1 MKAACLLLPVCLLA
15 TTGCVTTS
23 PFGLAAPAPTEQA
36 APAPTPQT
44 ATPAAAPQP
53 SPAGAVTPTPA
64 AGNLPASAA
73 ARPEP
78 DAVIKLNPGD
88 EPLSRE
94 METRL
99 SAIAARAREDDR
111 ILLRLES
118 YVPGG
123 GSPSLN
129 LLRAEQSLHL
139 VRKRLVEL
147 DVSPRRI
154 LLAPFGGEYV
164 TARDERRQWVEIYLI
179 RPRL

>member
-1 MKAACLLLPVCLLA
+1 MRTAFLLLPACLLA
-15 TTGCVTTS
+15 TAGCVTTS
-23 PFGLAAPAPTEQA
+23 PFGLAGPAATENKAAVPAAEPKPALAPAASNTPVPEAGIAPAP
-36 APAPTPQT
+36 
-44 ATPAAAPQP
+44 
-53 SPAGAVTPTPA
+53 
-64 AGNLPASAA
+64 AA
-73 ARPEP
+73 ARPGPAP
-78 DAVIKLNPGD
+78 DAVIKLDPGG

-94 METRL
+94 MEMRL

-129 LLRAEQSLHL
+129 LLRAEQSLQL

-154 LLAPFGGEYV
+154 LLAPFGGEYA
-164 TARDERRQWVEIYLI
+164 TARDAHRHWVEIYLI
-179 RPRL
+179 GPRL

>member
-1 MKAACLLLPVCLLA
+1 MKAVLLLPVCLLA

-23 PFGLAAPAPTEQA
+23 PFGLAAPAPAEHA
-36 APAPTPQT
+36 APAPQT
-44 ATPAAAPQP
+44 AMPAAAPQP
-53 SPAGAVTPTPA
+53 APA
-64 AGNLPASAA
+64 ATSSPPPAASNLPATAA

-94 METRL
+94 MEMHL
-99 SAIAARAREDDR
+99 SAIAARARADDR

>member
-1 MKAACLLLPVCLLA
+1 MKAACLLLPACLLA

-23 PFGLAAPAPTEQA
+23 PFGQTAPAPAENVPPGPQRAMPATPPQQ
-36 APAPTPQT
+36 APASALPPP
-44 ATPAAAPQP
+44 PAAA
-53 SPAGAVTPTPA
+53 SVPAPA
-64 AGNLPASAA
+64 TAP
-73 ARPEP
+73 PEP

-88 EPLSRE
+88 VSLSRE
-94 METRL
+94 MEMHL

-111 ILLRLES
+111 ILVRLEG

-164 TARDERRQWVEIYLI
+164 RARDERRQWVEIYLI

>member
-1 MKAACLLLPVCLLA
+1 MKAALPLLPACLLA

-23 PFGLAAPAPTEQA
+23 PFGLAAPAPAENV
-36 APAPTPQT
+36 APAPQA

-53 SPAGAVTPTPA
+53 APAGARPPPPA
-64 AGNLPASAA
+64 ASNLPATAA

-94 METRL
+94 MEIHL
-99 SAIAARAREDDR
+99 SAIAARARADDR